1 MKKITE
7 GEVLSPEEYDKIKN
21 VERDRII
28 KIKKERRISSKTF
41 SYLFENRE
49 TVLNQMNEMIYI
61 ENIHDPDEVRHIVT
75 TYNDLIPSENELSVS
90 MFIEI
95 SDQNVLMREMPKLAG
110 IENSVFLI
118 FDGNEIKAEPEKGR
132 STDTLESTLQY
143 LKFRI
148 SDKEMDRFMKAK
160 TAFITTR
167 HTKYKESAEISN
179 ELLET
184 LKKEISNK

>member
-1 MKKITE
+1 MRKITQ

-21 VERDRII
+21 EERNKII
-28 KIKKERRISSKTF
+28 KLKKMRRVSSKTF

-61 ENIHDPDEVRHIVT
+61 ENIHDPDEIEHIVS
-75 TYNDLIPSENELSVS
+75 TYNDLIPSENEFSVS

-95 SDQNVLMREMPKLAG
+95 SDQNLLVREMPVLVG
-110 IENSVFLI
+110 IENSVYLI
-118 FDGNEIKAEPEKGR
+118 FDGTEIKADPEEGR

-143 LKFRI
+143 LRFKIPKEEKDKFLN
-148 SDKEMDRFMKAK
+148 AK

-167 HTKYKESAEISN
+167 HSKYRESAEISE
-179 ELLET
+179 ELLNV
-184 LKKEISNK
+184 LKKEISH